1 MGFGGNVPA
10 GQDWPA
16 SLWDAAA
23 TWVAAWLKGLGGV
36 SPALAER
43 FEAGAGQVT
52 TAVRAGGAR
61 TEPPDELAEATSQY
75 LTEIGRVPLLKAE
88 EERSLGGEL
97 ELARFLDEAELL
109 LPEEP
114 PARLAIHLYRIVAEA
129 RDLLEA
135 CAPQDETAAVTPAAL
150 LFTPEFR
157 RQIDGPIDSN
167 LLASLP
173 ESLGDEETLRSRLVR
188 LSVASLLLPASALQ
202 RLLEHGAG
210 GVDPEA
216 LSDDAFLK
224 AAGVSADALRSHW
237 HKVKDNAAR
246 ARNHMI
252 ESNLRLVVSVAR
264 RYQNRGMPLLDLI
277 QEGNL
282 GLMRAV
288 ELFNLR
294 LGYRFS
300 TYATWWI
307 RQAVERGLANRGR
320 MVRLPVPVQAALDK
334 ITTSKSRLAVALG
347 RDPTAEEVAKA
358 VGMTESRV
366 REVEQA
372 ARGITSLEMEVGDSE
387 DGSLLRDFVEDLG
400 NPAPLEVVTDA
411 EFKRDVRQGLMGLTE
426 RERRVLELRFG
437 LDDDIQRS
445 LEDIGRQLGIT
456 RERVRQLEGQ
466 ALRRLRE
473 GGFMGH
479 GLEAGHN

>member
-1 MGFGGNVPA
+1 MSLGSGGMGGT
-10 GQDWPA
+10 DWPPNLLE
-16 SLWDAAA
+16 SAAA
-23 TWVAAWLKGLGGV
+23 WVSGWLKGLGTAP
-36 SPALAER
+36 PALTER
-43 FEAGAGQVT
+43 FAPPPST
-52 TAVRAGGAR
+52 TAAVRQSTAR
-61 TEPPDELAEATSQY
+61 AEPADELAEATSLY

-88 EERSLGGEL
+88 DERALGGEL
-97 ELARFLDEAELL
+97 ELGRFLDEAEQALL
-109 LPEEP
+109 DDPT
-114 PARLAIHLYRIVAEA
+114 ARLAIHLYRIVAEA
-129 RDLLEA
+129 RDLLDA
-135 CAPQDETAAVTPAAL
+135 CAALDAGQPSPAAL
-150 LFTPEFR
+150 LSDPTFR
-157 RQIDGPIDSN
+157 ARIDGPIDPALTAALSS
-167 LLASLP
+167 AF
-173 ESLGDEETLRSRLVR
+173 GDEDALRSRLVR
-188 LSVASLLLPASALQ
+188 LSVASRLLPADALR
-202 RLLEHGAG
+202 RLLDHHAG

-216 LSDDAFLK
+216 LDDDAFLQ
-224 AAGVSADALRSHW
+224 AAGVSDGALRSHW

-300 TYATWWI
+300 TYATWRI

-320 MVRLPVPVQAALDK
+320 LVRLPVPVQAALDK
-334 ITTSKSRLAVALG
+334 ISTAKGRLAMVLG
-347 RDPTAEEVAKA
+347 RDPTTEEVAKA
-358 VGMTESRV
+358 VNMTVSRV
-366 REVEQA
+366 EEVEQA
-372 ARGITSLEMEVGDSE
+372 ARGITSLEMEVGDAD
-387 DGSLLRDFVEDLG
+387 DGSMLRDFVEDLG

-411 EFKRDVRQGLMGLTE
+411 EFRRDVRQGLMGLTE
-426 RERRVLELRFG
+426 RERRVVELRFG

-466 ALRRLRE
+466 ALRKLRE

-479 GLEAGHN
+479 SLEAGHN